1 MGEEATKRVRVAVV
15 DDDPIVRRHLED
27 AVRADPEFEFIASAG
42 SLAAAQA
49 LVEAKPDVT
58 LVDLGLPDG
67 SGVTLIEQLKAAGAG
82 IVLVVSVF
90 GDQGSVLRSLDAGA
104 DGYLLKD
111 STPSVVV
118 DAIRQALAGGAPIS
132 AAAAAHLLQRVR
144 AHPPAAEGSPGLSE
158 LTPREIELLQ
168 LLAKGL
174 KYREAAEALHI
185 SHHTIGDH
193 VKAIYRKLSVNS
205 RAEAVYEAVQGKLIQ
220 LGD

>member
-1 MGEEATKRVRVAVV
+1 MVEDGARRVRVAVV

-27 AVRADPEFEFIASAG
+27 AVRADASFDVVSGAG

-49 LVEAKPDVT
+49 LVDAPPDVA
-58 LVDLGLPDG
+58 LIDLGLPDG
-67 SGVTLIEQLKAAGAG
+67 SGVTLIEQLKAGGA
-82 IVLVVSVF
+82 IVLVVTVF
-90 GDQGSVLRSLDAGA
+90 GDQSSVLRSLEAGA

-111 STPSVVV
+111 STP
-118 DAIRQALAGGAPIS
+118 AIVLDGIRSALAGGAPIS

-144 AHPPAAEGSPGLSE
+144 TQPAASCSAPGLAD
-158 LTPREIELLQ
+158 LTPREIELLH
-168 LLAKGL
+168 LFAKGL
-174 KYREAAEALHI
+174 KYREAAETLGI